1 MFSIALVCLLISNIT
16 QKSYERIATNFYAGV
31 QGGEWN
37 K

>member
-1 MFSIALVCLLISNIT
+1 MFSIIGLFVHFQHYS
-16 QKSYERIATNFYAGV
+16 KSYERIATNFYAGV